1 MMPQETVVIFG
12 KSSCPFTR
20 AARQAYADA
29 GRDVRFIDVKANPLD
44 LDDMLRHSGG
54 DRRIPVIVDAG
65 TVSIGWGGKA

>member
-1 MMPQETVVIFG
+1 MMAQETVVIFG
-12 KSSCPFTR
+12 KPSCPFTR

-54 DRRIPVIVDAG
+54 DRRIPVIVDCG